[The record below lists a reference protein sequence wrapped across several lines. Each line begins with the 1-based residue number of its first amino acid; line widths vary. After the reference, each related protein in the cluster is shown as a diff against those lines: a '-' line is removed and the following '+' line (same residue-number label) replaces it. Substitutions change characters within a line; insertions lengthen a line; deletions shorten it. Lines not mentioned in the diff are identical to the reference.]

1 MGLLDGVK
9 VVELGLIL
17 PGAALGHLLAEQGA
31 DVVKVDTARIEALRA
46 TGIIS

>member
-31 DVVKVDTARIEALRA
+31 DVIKIERPPH
-46 TGIIS
+46 GDYVS